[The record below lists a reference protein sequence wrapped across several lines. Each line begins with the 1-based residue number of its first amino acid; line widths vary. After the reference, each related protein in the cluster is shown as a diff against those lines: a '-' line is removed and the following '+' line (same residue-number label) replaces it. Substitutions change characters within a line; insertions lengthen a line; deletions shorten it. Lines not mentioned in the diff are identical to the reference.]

1 MESQNGEA
9 GTWLFLGSPSPGLH
23 TFIHSFSRVQE
34 GFLSRK
40 VGKNHS
46 GSCLEAQG
54 YDCPAFW
61 TKPGVTRFELRVD
74 LKHGVGLETSQG
86 SF

>member
-9 GTWLFLGSPSPGLH
+9 ESTWHFLGSPSPGLH
-23 TFIHSFSRVQE
+23 TLIYSFCREQE
-34 GFLSRK
+34 AFLPRESWEEQL
-40 VGKNHS
+40 
-46 GSCLEAQG
+46 LEAQG

-61 TKPGVTRFELRVD
+61 TQPGVTHFELSGD
-74 LKHGVGLETSQG
+74 LEHEVGLETPPK